1 MITAVKMLFTS
12 KTKSAIL
19 FYTFLILNHL
29 HTFNFKPKSAFEEQ
43 KV

>member
-1 MITAVKMLFTS
+1 MLFTS

-19 FYTFLILNHL
+19 FYTFLIFNNLKL
-29 HTFNFKPKSAFEEQ
+29 FNFKLKLAFREQ